1 MAEPHIDKDKVITQD
16 KVVATE
22 RLMNGHSY
30 QFCRIFGVCTGWDDG
45 KRVKGAMTNKNLPPP
60 CLKIC
65 PKDHKTPVPGQPM
78 ASRPICGAN
87 NSHNGQLSHL
97 LSLMLNELADQSD
110 DGTECRSTEEMIAE
124 MEEKVNNRNDIT
136 DLFVGSTDVKALYPS
151 LLAKGTTDIIQEV
164 FMEAE
169 MKIDGI
175 NWSEAGKYLAINL
188 SSNEILELGLE
199 EVVSK
204 RKRRGGRNP
213 GITTAEVMGKLY
225 REEGEETE
233 SLFNPPQRRPGE
245 QEKKLIINQVIKIAT
260 LAVLENHNYQFGG
273 EVRHQTDGSPIGLE
287 LAGALSRVV
296 MLWWDKKFLKLA
308 SINEINI
315 YFYSRYVD
323 DGNLAGKPLA
333 PGKRWLV
340 GPWANALGGRMVMME
355 DKIQDD
361 LEVPADAR
369 TMREIRKM
377 GDSINQMI
385 QLEEDFPSKSDDQ
398 KMPILDLK
406 VWVRQVDGQSK
417 IFYHYYRKFV
427 SNWLLFPA
435 MSAMSSTVKRT
446 ALTQYGL
453 RILRN
458 CKLELEWEEKA
469 KMLSIFMERM
479 RDWGYGERFRQE
491 ILVSILK
498 GWKKMLEEQNSGRR
512 PVNRHR
518 RWKEEERRDSKW
530 RKKLSWFKAGGYS
543 TVIFCPYTPNGEL
556 ASRWREIEA
565 RGAATRG
572 WRYRV
577 VELGGRKLK
586 SILCKN
592 PWDGPC
598 TDQQC
603 MICTTGGRGNCG
615 RAGCTYAVQCL
626 RCRDQGPDTVPELE
640 EEDGDQRPGQGKVG
654 VPCLALYHGQS
665 GYNGFT
671 RGLDHHSD
679 KRRKVKT
686 NALWRHSQLYH
697 KSQEVSYSM
706 TVTSTPSDPISRL
719 CREGV
724 SIVAGEQDILLN
736 SKQEFLQGAVPSTR
750 TQRGFRFYEKQQ

>member
-1 MAEPHIDKDKVITQD
+1 M
-16 KVVATE
+16 
-22 RLMNGHSY
+22 
-30 QFCRIFGVCTGWDDG
+30 
-45 KRVKGAMTNKNLPPP
+45 
-60 CLKIC
+60 
-65 PKDHKTPVPGQPM
+65 
-78 ASRPICGAN
+78 
-87 NSHNGQLSHL
+87 
-97 LSLMLNELADQSD
+97 
-110 DGTECRSTEEMIAE
+110 
-124 MEEKVNNRNDIT
+124 
-136 DLFVGSTDVKALYPS
+136 KALYPS

-188 SSNEILELGLE
+188 SSNEIVELGLE

-315 YFYSRYVD
+315 FFYSRYVD

-435 MSAMSSTVKRT
+435 MSAMS
-446 ALTQYGL
+446 
-453 RILRN
+453 
-458 CKLELEWEEKA
+458 
-469 KMLSIFMERM
+469 
-479 RDWGYGERFRQE
+479 
-491 ILVSILK
+491 
-498 GWKKMLEEQNSGRR
+498 
-512 PVNRHR
+512 
-518 RWKEEERRDSKW
+518 
-530 RKKLSWFKAGGYS
+530 
-543 TVIFCPYTPNGEL
+543 
-556 ASRWREIEA
+556 
-565 RGAATRG
+565 
-572 WRYRV
+572 
-577 VELGGRKLK
+577 
-586 SILCKN
+586 
-592 PWDGPC
+592 
-598 TDQQC
+598 
-603 MICTTGGRGNCG
+603 TG
-615 RAGCTYAVQCL
+615 
-626 RCRDQGPDTVPELE
+626 
-640 EEDGDQRPGQGKVG
+640 
-654 VPCLALYHGQS
+654 HG
-665 GYNGFT
+665 
-671 RGLDHHSD
+671 
-679 KRRKVKT
+679 
-686 NALWRHSQLYH
+686 RHS
-697 KSQEVSYSM
+697 
-706 TVTSTPSDPISRL
+706 
-719 CREGV
+719 RE
-724 SIVAGEQDILLN
+724 
-736 SKQEFLQGAVPSTR
+736 
-750 TQRGFRFYEKQQ
+750 